1 MQLIWSG
8 LRCSDIGSNRRF
20 VSPKSQSMEFSTIDL
35 VTFISFIVLVI
46 GVSLYAGRKE
56 ETSEDYFLAGRGL
69 TWWLIGLS
77 LIASNISS
85 EHFVG
90 MSGKGFSSVGLAI
103 ASYEWI
109 AAVTLVFVAVFFL
122 PRFLRAGIY
131 TIPEFLEYR
140 FNRNAR
146 TLMAVLVIVFFV
158 LVTLATVLY
167 SGALALHTI
176 FGLDKVLGIW
186 IIGGIA
192 GAYTVYGGLKAVV
205 WSDLI
210 QATTL
215 LIGGVVV
222 TVLGF
227 EAFGIRFGQDL
238 LTEIEPSRLDNINV
252 GITSFF
258 EVAKDRLHTVLPANH
273 PELPWVA
280 VFIGGMWIP
289 NIYYWGLNQFIT
301 QRTLAAKDLREGQ
314 KGILFGATIKLLIP
328 FIVVF
333 PGIMAYYL
341 YGDVMLAEG
350 VKQDEAY
357 AYLLKQILPSGLF
370 GLMMAAIFGAVMSTI
385 DSLLNSCS
393 TIFTM
398 DIFVPFYA
406 KDTSQKDLVKV
417 GRITTIVLVIFGC
430 LWAPIVGSFDSLYDY
445 IQKFS
450 GLIQPGILAAFM
462 FGLLWKKV
470 PAKAIIGGILL
481 NIPIYGTLLAI
492 DSLVLPEDGK
502 IAFLHY
508 MMITFVLISIFI
520 TVVTLKYPQKE
531 PVVIPVKYDYDIKLP
546 FSLKLWSGLIIAAT
560 IALYWVFR

>member
-1 MQLIWSG
+1 VTS
-8 LRCSDIGSNRRF
+8 
-20 VSPKSQSMEFSTIDL
+20 KSQSMEFSTIDL

-176 FGLDKVLGIW
+176 FGLDKVVGIW

-222 TVLGF
+222 TFLGF

-238 LTEIEPSRLDNINV
+238 LEGIEPSRMDNINV

-314 KGILFGATIKLLIP
+314 KGILFGATLKLLIP

-350 VKQDEAY
+350 IKQDEAY
-357 AYLLKQILPSGLF
+357 AYLLKQILPPGLF

-398 DIFVPFYA
+398 DIFVPYFA
-406 KDTSQKDLVKV
+406 KDDSQKNLVKV

-520 TVVTLKYPQKE
+520 TIFTLKYPQKE

>member
-1 MQLIWSG
+1 
-8 LRCSDIGSNRRF
+8 
-20 VSPKSQSMEFSTIDL
+20 MEFSTIDL

-176 FGLDKVLGIW
+176 FGLDKVVGIW

-222 TVLGF
+222 TFLGF

-238 LTEIEPSRLDNINV
+238 LEGIEPSRMDNINV
-252 GITSFF
+252 GIISFF

-314 KGILFGATIKLLIP
+314 KGILFGATLKLLIP

-350 VKQDEAY
+350 IKQDEAY
-357 AYLLKQILPSGLF
+357 AYLLKQILPPGLF

-398 DIFVPFYA
+398 DIFVPYFA
-406 KDTSQKDLVKV
+406 KDDSQKNLVKV

-520 TVVTLKYPQKE
+520 TIFTLKYPQKE

>member
-1 MQLIWSG
+1 VQLIWSG

>member
-1 MQLIWSG
+1 
-8 LRCSDIGSNRRF
+8 
-20 VSPKSQSMEFSTIDL
+20 MEFSTIDL

-176 FGLDKVLGIW
+176 FGLDKVVGIW

-222 TVLGF
+222 TFLGF

-238 LTEIEPSRLDNINV
+238 LEGIEPSRMDNINV

-314 KGILFGATIKLLIP
+314 KGILFGATLKLLIP

-350 VKQDEAY
+350 IKQDEAY
-357 AYLLKQILPSGLF
+357 AYLLKQILPPGLF

-398 DIFVPFYA
+398 DIFVPYFA
-406 KDTSQKDLVKV
+406 KDDSQKNLVKV

-520 TVVTLKYPQKE
+520 TIFTLKYPQKE

>member
-1 MQLIWSG
+1 
-8 LRCSDIGSNRRF
+8 
-20 VSPKSQSMEFSTIDL
+20 MEFSTIDL

-176 FGLDKVLGIW
+176 FGLDKVVGIW

-222 TVLGF
+222 TFLGF

-238 LTEIEPSRLDNINV
+238 LEGLEPSRMDNINV

-314 KGILFGATIKLLIP
+314 KGILFGATLKLLIP

-350 VKQDEAY
+350 IKQDEAY
-357 AYLLKQILPSGLF
+357 AYLLKEILPPGLF

-398 DIFVPFYA
+398 DIFVPYFA
-406 KDTSQKDLVKV
+406 KDDSQKNLVKV

-520 TVVTLKYPQKE
+520 TIFTLKYPQKE

>member
-1 MQLIWSG
+1 
-8 LRCSDIGSNRRF
+8 
-20 VSPKSQSMEFSTIDL
+20 MEFSEIDL

-176 FGLDKVLGIW
+176 FGLDKVVGIW

-192 GAYTVYGGLKAVV
+192 GVYTVYGGLKAVV

-222 TVLGF
+222 TFLGF

-238 LTEIEPSRLDNINV
+238 LEGLEPRRMDNINV

-258 EVAKDRLHTVLPANH
+258 EVAIDRLPTVLPANH

-314 KGILFGATIKLLIP
+314 KGILFGATLKLVIP

-350 VKQDEAY
+350 IKQDEAY
-357 AYLLKQILPSGLF
+357 AYLLKQVLPPGLF

-398 DIFVPFYA
+398 DIFVPYFA
-406 KDTSQKDLVKV
+406 KDDSQKNLVKV
-417 GRITTIVLVIFGC
+417 GRITTVVLVIFGC

-520 TVVTLKYPQKE
+520 TIFTLKYQIFN
-531 PVVIPVKYDYDIKLP
+531 VLFFKLNQN
-546 FSLKLWSGLIIAAT
+546 
-560 IALYWVFR
+560 

>member
-1 MQLIWSG
+1 
-8 LRCSDIGSNRRF
+8 
-20 VSPKSQSMEFSTIDL
+20 MEFSTIDL

>member
-1 MQLIWSG
+1 
-8 LRCSDIGSNRRF
+8 
-20 VSPKSQSMEFSTIDL
+20 MEFSTIDL

-176 FGLDKVLGIW
+176 FGLDKVVGIW

-222 TVLGF
+222 TFLGF

-238 LTEIEPSRLDNINV
+238 LEGIEPSRMDNINV
-252 GITSFF
+252 GIISFF

-314 KGILFGATIKLLIP
+314 KGILFGATLKLLIP

-350 VKQDEAY
+350 IKQDEAY
-357 AYLLKQILPSGLF
+357 AYLLKQILPPGLF

-398 DIFVPFYA
+398 DIFVPYFA
-406 KDTSQKDLVKV
+406 KDDSQKNLVKV

-520 TVVTLKYPQKE
+520 TIFTLKYPQKE
-531 PVVIPVKYDYDIKLP
+531 QVVIPVKYDYDVKLP
-546 FSLKLWSGLIIAAT
+546 LSLKLWSGLIIAAT